1 MQQFYSHV
9 KNSLNSRRSD
19 VERMIQ
25 EGTRWGSVS
34 EFITEFC
41 SDLRIITF
49 SVEPHVVSRKGSF
62 VQSYLGR
69 VNQGGFDK
77 FY

>member
-1 MQQFYSHV
+1 M
-9 KNSLNSRRSD
+9 SRLSD
-19 VERMIQ
+19 VARMIQ
-25 EGTRWGSVS
+25 DRTRWGSVS
-34 EFITEFC
+34 ELISGFC
-41 SDLRIITF
+41 SDLRIINF
-49 SVEPHVVSRKGSF
+49 SVEPHVVSGKGSF

>member
-1 MQQFYSHV
+1 M